1 MNITNTELSE
11 HIMRFINQL
20 IFLEKKIVFNHKG
33 VTLYP
38 SELHLMA
45 IILKGNTSGATAMAE
60 KLGITKGAVSQT
72 LSRLEKK
79 KIITKTKDPFSK
91 NEITAEFTPF
101 GNEALKAFA
110 QMREENQKKYL
121 NYLTGLTEGEKAT
134 LQKFLT
140 QMENFFSGLN

>member
-1 MNITNTELSE
+1 MNTNIELSAQ
-11 HIMRFINQL
+11 IMRFMNQL
-20 IFLEKKIVFNHKG
+20 IFLEKKSVFTHKG

-45 IILKGNTSGATAMAE
+45 IILKGKTSGATAMAE

-79 KIITKTKDPFSK
+79 NIITKTKDPFSK
-91 NEITAEFTPF
+91 NELTVEFTPL
-101 GNEALKAFA
+101 GSEALEAFA
-110 QMREENQKKYL
+110 LTRNENQKKYSR
-121 NYLTGLTEGEKAT
+121 YLSGLTSSEKKT

-140 QMENFFSGLN
+140 QMENFLSGLK